1 MSNLYVRMALYILSP
16 VLAAIATASAGIVTY
31 DAASSVLTVQVDG
44 LVTVIVGAVTGG
56 GAISLGIL
64 KRWGVR

>member
-1 MSNLYVRMALYILSP
+1 MNNLYVRMALYVLSP
-16 VLAAIATASAGIVTY
+16 LLAALATASAGLVTY
-31 DAASSVLTVQVDG
+31 DAASSVLTAQVNG

-64 KRWGVR
+64 KRWGVK